1 MVITALLGNLEVLE
15 VLWMDIDEE
24 GSVGA
29 GDRSD
34 LVETGSGSGAD
45 SLVDSCLSSD
55 SETSEE
61 VWVEAGGIS
70 RVGSGLTGDLGSLME
85 VTVEVGVLLGLLRL
99 GRTLK
104 RFLLLD
110 KALVDALWPA
120 TSAVFT
126 LRSDLLVASPLWFS
140 ELLFVSTA
148 GTEEAALT
156 SVTTS

>member
-1 MVITALLGNLEVLE
+1 MCFLRFDLPSDGATGAGGRSGADSGVDKALSRVRSVVITALLGNLEVLE
-15 VLWMDIDEE
+15 VLWMDIDGE
-24 GSVGA
+24 GSLGT

-45 SLVDSCLSSD
+45 SLVDSCLSGD

-61 VWVEAGGIS
+61 VWVEVGGIS
-70 RVGSGLTGDLGSLME
+70 GVGSGLTGDLGSLEE
-85 VTVEVGVLLGLLRL
+85 VIVEVGVLLGLLRL

-120 TSAVFT
+120 TS
-126 LRSDLLVASPLWFS
+126 L
-140 ELLFVSTA
+140 
-148 GTEEAALT
+148 
-156 SVTTS
+156 